1 MCTGRCSEGNME
13 DMPRAQ
19 DCCCCSSL
27 FAPLRSRA
35 SSWTLPTEGI
45 LQLEWLCHF
54 LCHFTTQDLWKE
66 PLLVLFRAIVSAPHF
81 VLGKK
86 GEENELRTGSVLGT
100 SLSVSGAPTASGGA
114 RPSLCLALWNPP
126 PLMPWPCLL
135 PLNCLGKPPAAW
147 ALLPET
153 PLPQRAGP
161 SAGTAPAVWLPK
173 PEEKKAWVSPP
184 GTATVHQISSSSKK
198 DAL

>member
-1 MCTGRCSEGNME
+1 MQAPVRGLGLVVSMCTGRCSEGNME

-45 LQLEWLCHF
+45 LQLEWPCHF
-54 LCHFTTQDLWKE
+54 LCHLTTQDLWKE

-86 GEENELRTGSVLGT
+86 GEENVLRTGSVLGT
-100 SLSVSGAPTASGGA
+100 SLSVSGAPTASGVPGPRSA
-114 RPSLCLALWNPP
+114 WPYGIPLHSCPGPASSL
-126 PLMPWPCLL
+126 
-135 PLNCLGKPPAAW
+135 
-147 ALLPET
+147 
-153 PLPQRAGP
+153 
-161 SAGTAPAVWLPK
+161 
-173 PEEKKAWVSPP
+173 
-184 GTATVHQISSSSKK
+184 
-198 DAL
+198 